1 MPKNLAAC
9 GVMQQDLSNRRLV
22 LSQSRC
28 VIRHTHRSVVQSA
41 AKSFAQQWFCG
52 TTNAKKKKKK
62 RKKEKKEKKE
72 KQKIQILCELVI

>member
-41 AKSFAQQWFCG
+41 AKSLPNNG
-52 TTNAKKKKKK
+52 SVERPMPKKKKKKKKK
-62 RKKEKKEKKE
+62 RKKRKTESSN
-72 KQKIQILCELVI
+72 IV